1 MKKITYY
8 LPHGPHH
15 NKTIKL
21 PLHRVSFLGFPQLV
35 TTITIISLRD
45 KTGNGNTYKEEQQ
58 IFLIMPLGKAPKN
71 PNIRATTSIR
81 SNFLSILQEKTYFFY
96 FTHYKKPSNES

>member
-58 IFLIMPLGKAPKN
+58 IFLIMPLGKAQKN

>member
-1 MKKITYY
+1 MKKITSY

-21 PLHRVSFLGFPQLV
+21 PLHRVSFLGFPLV
-35 TTITIISLRD
+35 TTITIISLTD
-45 KTGNGNTYKEEQQ
+45 KIGNGNTDREEQQ
-58 IFLIMPLGKAPKN
+58 IFLIMPLGKAQKN

>member
-8 LPHGPHH
+8 LPHGPRH

-35 TTITIISLRD
+35 TTITIISLID
-45 KTGNGNTYKEEQQ
+45 KIGNGNTDREEQQ

-71 PNIRATTSIR
+71 SNKRAITSVT
-81 SNFLSILQEKTYFFY
+81 SQTPKGLKHEKDISKYL
-96 FTHYKKPSNES
+96 